1 MVLTPST
8 MLPLGTPLPAFQL
21 EQVAGD
27 PLVPGAAATSWSTVQ
42 LDARP
47 VLVLFLCAHCP
58 FVKHIEPELSR
69 LEGDYGGR
77 LQIVAIS
84 SNSTITHPQ
93 DGPAGLRAQA
103 ERCSWRFPY
112 LFDADQSVARAFQ
125 AACTPDLFLFG
136 PGENGDGGASRD
148 ASGQGT
154 AGDRAG
160 STHRLV
166 YRGQLDG
173 SRPGNEQPLDGRDL
187 RAAIEALLAGRPITP
202 EQIPSIGC
210 NIKWHPDG

>member
-8 MLPLGTPLPAFQL
+8 MLPLGTALPAFRL

-27 PLVPGAAATSWSTVQ
+27 PPAPDGAARLWSTAQ
-42 LDARP
+42 LEARP

-69 LEGDYGGR
+69 LEADYGGR
-77 LQIVAIS
+77 LQIVALS

-103 ERCSWRFPY
+103 ERCGWRFPY

-136 PGENGDGGASRD
+136 PAENGDGG
-148 ASGQGT
+148 T
-154 AGDRAG
+154 ADGAAG

-187 RAAIEALLAGRPITP
+187 RAAIEALLAGRPISA